1 MSTLRGAVLATV
13 NCDIVTTSAD
23 LSCTLGGRTTTTEM
37 AACRGAGARLLVT
50 SHTTRRAPAPAPAS
64 RSTDTV
70 WNVRVPGILAVLLVV
85 ADRISSPLACFQ
97 TIWTTI
103 ASEI

>member
-1 MSTLRGAVLATV
+1 M
-13 NCDIVTTSAD
+13 TTSAD

-37 AACRGAGARLLVT
+37 AACRGAGAGARLLVT

-85 ADRISSPLACFQ
+85 ADRISSPLAYFQ

>member
-1 MSTLRGAVLATV
+1 MTHGVPLSECPVSAEAVQ
-13 NCDIVTTSAD
+13 
-23 LSCTLGGRTTTTEM
+23 LGEDEY
-37 AACRGAGARLLVT
+37 LVP
-50 SHTTRRAPAPAPAS
+50 RRAPAPAPAPAS

-85 ADRISSPLACFQ
+85 ADRISSPLAYFQ

-103 ASEI
+103 ESEI

>member
-1 MSTLRGAVLATV
+1 MLETMLL
-13 NCDIVTTSAD
+13 
-23 LSCTLGGRTTTTEM
+23 M
-37 AACRGAGARLLVT
+37 AATLSVLMDLCDWAGGGARCWQGARLLVT
-50 SHTTRRAPAPAPAS
+50 SHTTRRAPAPAPAPAS

-85 ADRISSPLACFQ
+85 ADRISSPLAYFQ
-97 TIWTTI
+97 TIWTTE

>member
-1 MSTLRGAVLATV
+1 
-13 NCDIVTTSAD
+13 
-23 LSCTLGGRTTTTEM
+23 M
-37 AACRGAGARLLVT
+37 AACRGAGAGARLLVT

-85 ADRISSPLACFQ
+85 ADRISSPLAYFQ
-97 TIWTTI
+97 TIWTTE

>member
-1 MSTLRGAVLATV
+1 M
-13 NCDIVTTSAD
+13 TTSAD
-23 LSCTLGGRTTTTEM
+23 LSCTLGGRTTNTEM
-37 AACRGAGARLLVT
+37 AACRGAGAGARLLVT
-50 SHTTRRAPAPAPAS
+50 SHTTRRAPAPAPAPAS

-85 ADRISSPLACFQ
+85 ADRISSPLAYFQ

-103 ASEI
+103 KIEI

>member
-1 MSTLRGAVLATV
+1 M
-13 NCDIVTTSAD
+13 TTSAD
-23 LSCTLGGRTTTTEM
+23 LSCTAGGRTTTTEM
-37 AACRGAGARLLVT
+37 AACRGAGVGAGARLLVT

-85 ADRISSPLACFQ
+85 ADRISSPLAYFQ

>member
-1 MSTLRGAVLATV
+1 M
-13 NCDIVTTSAD
+13 TTSAD

-37 AACRGAGARLLVT
+37 AACRGAGAGARLLVT

-85 ADRISSPLACFQ
+85 ADRISSPLAYFQ
-97 TIWTTI
+97 TIWTTK

>member
-1 MSTLRGAVLATV
+1 M
-13 NCDIVTTSAD
+13 TTSAD

-37 AACRGAGARLLVT
+37 AACRGAGVGAGARLLVT
-50 SHTTRRAPAPAPAS
+50 SHTTRRAPAPAPAPAS

-85 ADRISSPLACFQ
+85 ADRISSPLAYFQ

>member
-1 MSTLRGAVLATV
+1 M
-13 NCDIVTTSAD
+13 TTSAD

-85 ADRISSPLACFQ
+85 ADRISSPLAYFQ

-103 ASEI
+103 KI